1 MQKVPEGLRR
11 NAEEC
16 AVCNRNKTAERGQQ
30 RSYRGGGKIGF

>member
-11 NAEEC
+11 NA
-16 AVCNRNKTAERGQQ
+16 VCNKNKTAERGQQ